1 MKLEKLKLE
10 HIDCSVTKP
19 ERRPKH
25 TRTKTTVLKLAAL
38 TLLPVGLL
46 TFASC
51 SSTPEG
57 EGATMVAAQKGVPGG
72 SVVETYKVTATVTA
86 IDAATRKVTL
96 VTPDGKK
103 NTVTAGPDVVNFGQI
118 QIGDQVKATVAEQ
131 LVVFVRKLGEPSDD
145 GSAAAVALAP
155 VGAKPG
161 VLMANTE
168 EVTAK
173 VEALDLQH
181 RKATLRLPDGT
192 SKTLTVRKDVDMT
205 KGKIGDEVVFR
216 TTEALAITVEKP

>member
-1 MKLEKLKLE
+1 MK
-10 HIDCSVTKP
+10 SKP
-19 ERRPKH
+19 LYFG
-25 TRTKTTVLKLAAL
+25 TVILAVAGML
-38 TLLPVGLL
+38 A
-46 TFASC
+46 FSSC
-51 SSTPEG
+51 SSTPAG
-57 EGATMVAAQKGVPGG
+57 EGATLVAAEKGVPGG
-72 SVVETYKVTATVTA
+72 TVVETYKVTATVTA

-118 QIGDQVKATVAEQ
+118 QVGDQVKATVAEQ
-131 LVVFVRKLGEPSDD
+131 LVVFVRRLGEPSND
-145 GSAAAVALAP
+145 GAAAAVALAP

-161 VLMANTE
+161 VLMANTV

-173 VEALDLQH
+173 VEALDPEH
-181 RKATLRLPDGT
+181 RKATLRFPDGT

-205 KGKIGDEVVFR
+205 KGKIGDDIVFR